1 MFEDT
6 EVEQHCLVYV
16 TVLDKGSIKCWV
28 HHTEVDEIRC
38 LIGLL
43 VSADLIQAEG
53 LCSESF
59 RYLQQ
64 GCSNCFRLRE
74 PNSFACTVDTF
85 FRLTHRVI
93 YV

>member
-43 VSADLIQAEG
+43 VSADLIQAER
-53 LCSESF
+53 SVF
-59 RYLQQ
+59 
-64 GCSNCFRLRE
+64 
-74 PNSFACTVDTF
+74 
-85 FRLTHRVI
+85 
-93 YV
+93 